1 MIKTMFAKFPGKCC
15 RTGAPISPGDEIH
28 FDTFTRQA
36 WITDEDEHR
45 GPFVT
50 VLDDSAPY
58 SGRYI
63 SNIINTGSAELYQ
76 NKAGRCIDAPC
87 CGCCNF

>member
-1 MIKTMFAKFPGKCC
+1 MIKTMLAKYPGKCC
-15 RTGAPISPGDEIH
+15 RTGAPIRPGDEIH

-36 WITDEDEHR
+36 WITDEDDQR

-50 VLDDSAPY
+50 VLDESAPY

-63 SNIINTGSAELYQ
+63 SNIIHTGSAELYQ
-76 NKAGRCIDAPC
+76 NKAGRCEDAPA